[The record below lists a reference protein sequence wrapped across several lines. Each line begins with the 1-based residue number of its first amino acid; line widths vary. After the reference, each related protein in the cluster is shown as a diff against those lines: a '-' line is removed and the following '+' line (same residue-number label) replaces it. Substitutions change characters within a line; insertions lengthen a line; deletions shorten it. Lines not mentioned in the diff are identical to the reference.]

1 MVISPAKTQSLNS
14 LSDLALSFAS
24 MQKRRGK
31 RKQGRG
37 NFRNHQMIRTII
49 EDRFRRIWVILIGMT
64 GLAVSVEV
72 VTIIIHDRIG

>member
-1 MVISPAKTQSLNS
+1 
-14 LSDLALSFAS
+14 
-24 MQKRRGK
+24 
-31 RKQGRG
+31 
-37 NFRNHQMIRTII
+37 MIRTII